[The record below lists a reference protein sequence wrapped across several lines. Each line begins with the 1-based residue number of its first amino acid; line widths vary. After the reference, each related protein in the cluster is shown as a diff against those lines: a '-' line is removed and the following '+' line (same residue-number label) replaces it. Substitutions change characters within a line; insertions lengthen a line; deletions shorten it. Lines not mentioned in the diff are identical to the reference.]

1 MTAGTLHIV
10 LAFLLG
16 GAFFQ
21 ALAVAIMGARI
32 KARRQEIEGRMGEP
46 LP

>member
-1 MTAGTLHIV
+1 MTAGTLHLV

-21 ALAVAIMGARI
+21 ALAFAIMGARI
-32 KARRQEIEGRMGEP
+32 KARRREIEDRLGDP
-46 LP
+46 SA